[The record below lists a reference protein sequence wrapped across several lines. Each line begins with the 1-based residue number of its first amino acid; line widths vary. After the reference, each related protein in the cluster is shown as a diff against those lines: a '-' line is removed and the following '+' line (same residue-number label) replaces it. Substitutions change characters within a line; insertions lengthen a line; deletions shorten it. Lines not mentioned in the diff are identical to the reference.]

1 VVTLKST
8 NTDPLVKRTSQ
19 ILHVGLNES
28 VVLVYG
34 KGIFALLAI
43 FRPWEGVKHE
53 EGGGQQ

>member
-1 VVTLKST
+1 MVTLKST

-43 FRPWEGVKHE
+43 FRPWEGVLA
-53 EGGGQQ
+53 